1 MDSVLRALSF
11 SERGVAQM
19 NNSDKACSIMECD
32 DDHQSSFTDIR
43 EIRCTQPE
51 SGTLRDFSLRH

>member
-19 NNSDKACSIMECD
+19 NNSDKACSIMEWN

-43 EIRCTQPE
+43 EILLE
-51 SGTLRDFSLRH
+51 VDI